1 MIQSSIYYGEVL
13 HSRNHPKK
21 HSFKYKYR
29 SLFNKNIY
37 DFKLKKFNKFKFS
50 FSSYDFH
57 EDIISEKIIKWF
69 ERYIEKNSLKVDH
82 ISLDLLKTPNL
93 FLKRS
98 FNPVCFW
105 FLKQDDKTISYIA
118 EVTNTFKEKQV
129 YYIQNQGREIENNIW
144 FEVDKKMYVS
154 PFADKVG
161 KYKFQLDDQS
171 LTIKINEFDPSNNL
185 EIVTRLSGTLM
196 KYNRLNF
203 LYFACSLYLNS
214 LSVLPKIH
222 YQAFHLWRKKLK
234 VFSHKGNGYAE

>member
-105 FLKQDDKTISYIA
+105 FLRKNGKTISYIA

-129 YYIQNQGREIENNIW
+129 YYIQNQGKEIENLA
-144 FEVDKKMYVS
+144 K
-154 PFADKVG
+154 
-161 KYKFQLDDQS
+161 
-171 LTIKINEFDPSNNL
+171 SNNL
-185 EIVTRLSGTLM
+185 SY
-196 KYNRLNF
+196 KYLKF
-203 LYFACSLYLNS
+203 DSLDTHENQFGHINVSINEL
-214 LSVLPKIH
+214 
-222 YQAFHLWRKKLK
+222 KKTI
-234 VFSHKGNGYAE
+234 N